1 MNWIYDKRTEH
12 SRLMV
17 AIDRNGI
24 TVRQWSEGEEKP
36 FHFDEGFF
44 SWNDYH
50 QRDRNYSG
58 DDGSGNMQ
66 NRLVA
71 GAISLLG
78 HWGPS
83 SSDCCGDVDSLDEY
97 KNGSHTFTC

>member
-17 AIDRNGI
+17 AID
-24 TVRQWSEGEEKP
+24 
-36 FHFDEGFF
+36 FDEGFF